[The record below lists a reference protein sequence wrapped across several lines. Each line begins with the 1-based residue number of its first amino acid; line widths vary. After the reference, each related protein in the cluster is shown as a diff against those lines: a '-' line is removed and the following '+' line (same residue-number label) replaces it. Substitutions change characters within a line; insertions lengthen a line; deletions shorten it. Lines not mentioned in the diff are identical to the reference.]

1 MFFGKGQKKVL
12 RVVSAIV
19 GITVILGM
27 IFLYLTP
34 FFFGY

>member
-19 GITVILGM
+19 GVVVILGM
-27 IFLYLTP
+27 ILLYLP
-34 FFFGY
+34 MFWGY